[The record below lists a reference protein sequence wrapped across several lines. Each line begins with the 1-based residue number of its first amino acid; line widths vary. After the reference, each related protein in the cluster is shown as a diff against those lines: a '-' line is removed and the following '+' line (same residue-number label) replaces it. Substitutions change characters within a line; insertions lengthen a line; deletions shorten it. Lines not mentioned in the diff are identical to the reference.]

1 MVNLWFVG
9 AIVLAVVSVLY
20 LWVWAPA
27 WALQSRV
34 RARLHHRQLTT
45 EDESGSPPL
54 ETFVYWLVG
63 QPLIAGDFKELE
75 PALDAT
81 GKTPYRARQY
91 YIVVCWVVP
100 LILTLL
106 AIVFSGVMV
115 TAVTFMMSFY
125 LSRQFIRS
133 SGRTAEKQ
141 QNRESIE
148 LCQMTRMLM
157 EAGLSPE
164 RALKLI
170 SHQARELMPLL
181 VTRIDRFNRVM
192 ESGADRSR
200 ALDELGRNR
209 NLTVLRSYVTLMK
222 QAGTLGS
229 GVSGALEQIVTE
241 AHHEERS
248 KLKEETNKVGARMT
262 IIMMAFMLPSLFI
275 LIGGPAVLSIMD
287 ALQQ

>member
-1 MVNLWFVG
+1 MVNLWFIG
-9 AIVLAVVSVLY
+9 AILLAVASVLY

-34 RARLHHRQLTT
+34 RARLSHRQLTT
-45 EDESGSPPL
+45 EDDSGSPPL
-54 ETFVYWLVG
+54 ETFIYWLVG
-63 QPLIAGDFKELE
+63 RPLLAGDFKELE

-91 YIVVCWVVP
+91 YLVACWFVP
-100 LILTLL
+100 LVLTLL

-164 RALKLI
+164 RSLKLI

-181 VTRIDRFNRVM
+181 VARIDRFNRVM

-209 NLTVLRSYVTLMK
+209 NLTVLRSFVTLMK

-229 GVSGALEQIVTE
+229 GVSGALEQIIAD

-262 IIMMAFMLPSLFI
+262 IIMMVFMLPSLFI

-287 ALQQ
+287 ALQR

>member
-1 MVNLWFVG
+1 MVNLWFIG
-9 AIVLAVVSVLY
+9 AIVLAMASVLY
-20 LWVWAPA
+20 LWVWGPA
-27 WALQSRV
+27 WALQARV
-34 RARLHHRQLTT
+34 RARLSHRQLTT
-45 EDESGSPPL
+45 EDETGSPPL
-54 ETFVYWLVG
+54 ETFVYWLVDR
-63 QPLIAGDFKELE
+63 PLLSGDFKELE

-91 YIVVCWVVP
+91 YILLCWVVP
-100 LILTLL
+100 FVLTLA
-106 AIVFSGVMV
+106 AIVFSGVMT

-164 RALKLI
+164 RSLKLI

-222 QAGTLGS
+222 QAGTLGA

-262 IIMMAFMLPSLFI
+262 IIMMVFMLPSLFI

-287 ALQQ
+287 ALQR